1 MTKSITL
8 CTDTGVDVQVKLWE
22 KNKRHYW
29 AYDYAGCPK
38 YGPFTSA
45 QLALN
50 DANTYS
56 EGALV

>member
-1 MTKSITL
+1 MTKSVTL
-8 CTDTGVDVQVKLWE
+8 TTQGVNVQVKVWE

-29 AYDYAGCPK
+29 AYDYDGCPK
-38 YGPFTSA
+38 YGPFTSS

-56 EGALV
+56 AGVLV